1 MLGIVI
7 IKRLRVL
14 HRYRLIHVRGA
25 RERIRQGRAACSLMW
40 RVWELRVHRPA
51 LALERRG
58 HTATSLIGL
67 VSEWLRG
74 GRITHLLLVLRIE
87 AASSTTLIRES
98 TTPRSAWSL
107 GVARIT
113 HIALPRL
120 RRVPAHVS
128 GLVARC

>member
-25 RERIRQGRAACSLMW
+25 RERIRQGRAASSLMR

-51 LALERRG
+51 LARERGG
-58 HTATSLIGL
+58 HATTSLIGL
-67 VSEWLRG
+67 VSKWLRG
-74 GRITHLLLVLRIE
+74 GRIAHLLLVLRVE
-87 AASSTTLIRES
+87 AASSSTLSREPTTA
-98 TTPRSAWSL
+98 RSAWSL
-107 GVARIT
+107 GVALIT
-113 HIALPRL
+113 HIALPGL
-120 RRVPAHVS
+120 RRIPAHVS